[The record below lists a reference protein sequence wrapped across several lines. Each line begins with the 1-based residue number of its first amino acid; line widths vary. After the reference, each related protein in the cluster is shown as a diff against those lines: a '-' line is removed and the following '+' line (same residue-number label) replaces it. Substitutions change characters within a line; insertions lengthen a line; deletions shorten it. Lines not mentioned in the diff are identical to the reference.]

1 MVVIFST
8 FPTSEGERVGKYVAR
23 AIDIVDKSGLRYQTC
38 SMGTI
43 LEGNWEE
50 IFGVIKK
57 CHNALKKDCKRVYTT
72 IAIDDRKAVKNRIKG
87 KVNDL
92 EKFLKRKIER

>member
-8 FPTSEGERVGKYVAR
+8 FPTSEGERVGKYVAK
-23 AIDIVDKSGLRYQTC
+23 AINIVDKSGLPYQTC

-43 LEGNWEE
+43 IEGNWDEV
-50 IFGVIKK
+50 FGVIKK
-57 CHNALKKDCKRVYTT
+57 CHRALRKDCKRVYTT
-72 IAIDDRKAVKNRIKG
+72 IAIDDRRGVKKRIKG

-92 EKFLKRKIER
+92 ERILKRKINR